1 MRSPLRLLN
10 AWIDHQRLSERRS
23 LVEWQLSI
31 VLRQSVTLLPTV
43 SGSGFDRKYLVQTN
57 SRPTETIAC
66 VRMNCP
72 WRGIP
77 PEIIHLP
84 RKPLKPEQRIARE
97 ARAYEL
103 LAPLGIVPKLI
114 ARGEYF
120 LANHWLPWPR
130 LSEVLKRSPASL
142 WRALPPALE
151 AVRQMHS
158 RGVVH
163 MDLNCGNLLISP
175 DFTRVVLID
184 FEYAPRTNMTFFDQ
198 QRFDYLRLAHDLL
211 KPRRGREAALCD
223 PGRFIES
230 FARVAPESGFGIPE
244 PLAAESFCRVL
255 EHSTIRIGFEELFG
269 VFETECVCSPL
280 LNVPDPSM

>member
-23 LVEWQLSI
+23 LVEWQLN
-31 VLRQSVTLLPTV
+31 VLLKQSVTLLPTV
-43 SGSGFDRKYLVQTN
+43 SGSGFDRIYLAQTN
-57 SRPTETIAC
+57 SWPSKTIAC

-77 PEIIHLP
+77 PEQTHLP
-84 RKPLKPEQRIARE
+84 RISLKAEQRIARE
-97 ARAYEL
+97 TRAYEV
-103 LAPLGIVPKLI
+103 LAPVGIAPELI
-114 ARGEYF
+114 TCGEYH

-130 LSEVLKRSPASL
+130 LSEVLKQSPDRL
-142 WRALPPALE
+142 WSVLPPVLE
-151 AVRQMHS
+151 AVRKMHS

-175 DFTRVVLID
+175 DFASVVLID
-184 FEYAPRTNMTFFDQ
+184 FEYAPRTGMTFFDQ

-211 KPRRGREAALCD
+211 KPRRGRATALLAPD
-223 PGRFIES
+223 RFIES

-244 PLAAESFCRVL
+244 PFAVEGFFRVL
-255 EHSTIRIGFEELFG
+255 EHSSIRSGFEELFG
-269 VFETECVCSPL
+269 VLESDHCPVRTT
-280 LNVPDPSM
+280 